1 MRLQSTTF
9 LSKIIFYPFAVT
21 STIFTVILFY
31 DFGDSIPKGVI
42 WAVVGFGMDAMKI
55 YFLAKIGN
63 AMQTRHNVKAY
74 LVALYLMFAGLSS
87 IASLVFGISTIERQ
101 AMKVDGEGG
110 AKYELAMR
118 IKDAEERLQ
127 KYPTQDNDGERRSI
141 DRQIEALTGQIS
153 NITVGVSERSI
164 QITREIRDLRERRNR
179 VGKGKDAEKDAL
191 IQSISDMRRDY
202 AVAARGSEKA
212 KASFQVFADFL
223 GVKLNTLMV
232 AFLGFVVIS
241 MEIGM
246 AFTSGPAVS
255 SLISGE
261 MAKPKKEKKKSPQM
275 NLPGIG

>member
-9 LSKIIFYPFAVT
+9 LSKLIFYPFAVT

-42 WAVVGFGMDAMKI
+42 WAVVGFGMDGMKI

-63 AMQTRHNVKAY
+63 AMQRRHHVKPY
-74 LVALYLMFAGLSS
+74 L
-87 IASLVFGISTIERQ
+87 ASLVFGISTIERQ

-110 AKYELAMR
+110 VKYELAMR
-118 IKDAEERLQ
+118 IKDAEDRLQ
-127 KYPTQDNDGERRSI
+127 KYPAQDNEGERRSI

-179 VGKGKDAEKDAL
+179 IGKGKDTEKDAL
-191 IQSISDMRRDY
+191 IQSISEMRRDY
-202 AVAARGSEKA
+202 AQALRGSEKA

-246 AFTSGPAVS
+246 AFTSGPAVA
-255 SLISGE
+255 SLIGVE
-261 MAKPKKEKKKSPQM
+261 PAKAKKKKKETAQM
-275 NLPGIG
+275 SLPGIG